1 MPDPTIIL
9 LKIGIQAMEE
19 VILTAKVILRQGTI
33 QDEEVDQGQDIE
45 ITYLMQGNIKRNAD
59 PDRTRGIRIINKIII
74 KRPRTRKNIH
84 ISTIDLKTI
93 MSMNLKII
101 PKDILHIDIP
111 KKKRK
116 RKDPIVLGQEVKFNY
131 RKRYSIP

>member
-1 MPDPTIIL
+1 MPDSTIIP

-19 VILTAKVILRQGTI
+19 AILTTIVILRQGTI
-33 QDEEVDQGQDIE
+33 QGEEVDQDQDIE
-45 ITYLMQGNIKRNAD
+45 VTHLMQGKIKRNAD
-59 PDRTRGIRIINKIII
+59 PDRTKGNRIINKIII

-84 ISTIDLKTI
+84 ISTIELKTM

-101 PKDILHIDIP
+101 PKDIPHIDIP

-116 RKDPIVLGQEVKFNY
+116 RKDPIGLGQEAEYN
-131 RKRYSIP
+131 

>member
-19 VILTAKVILRQGTI
+19 VILTTKVILRQGTI
-33 QDEEVDQGQDIE
+33 QGEEVDQGQDIE
-45 ITYLMQGNIKRNAD
+45 ITHLMQGNIKRNAD
-59 PDRTRGIRIINKIII
+59 PDRTKDIRIINKIII

-84 ISTIDLKTI
+84 ISTIELKTM

-101 PKDILHIDIP
+101 PKDIPHIDIP

-116 RKDPIVLGQEVKFNY
+116 RKDPIGRGQEAKFN
-131 RKRYSIP
+131 

>member
-19 VILTAKVILRQGTI
+19 VILTTKVILRQGTI
-33 QDEEVDQGQDIE
+33 QGEEVDQGQDIE
-45 ITYLMQGNIKRNAD
+45 ITHLMQGNIKRNAD
-59 PDRTRGIRIINKIII
+59 PDRTKDIRIINKIII
-74 KRPRTRKNIH
+74 IRPRTRKNIH

-116 RKDPIVLGQEVKFNY
+116 RKDPIVLGQEVEFNY
-131 RKRYSIP
+131 KKRYSIP

>member
-19 VILTAKVILRQGTI
+19 VILTTKVILRQGTI
-33 QDEEVDQGQDIE
+33 QGEEVDQGQDIE
-45 ITYLMQGNIKRNAD
+45 ITHLMQGNIKRNAD
-59 PDRTRGIRIINKIII
+59 PDRTKDIRIINKIII

-84 ISTIDLKTI
+84 ISTIELKTM

-101 PKDILHIDIP
+101 PKDIPHIDIP

-116 RKDPIVLGQEVKFNY
+116 RKDPIGLGQEVEFN
-131 RKRYSIP
+131 